1 MTPLAAEI
9 APWATLLAAA
19 PAAVLL
25 AGAALATPRH
35 GARAWAVAGGAAS
48 AALALAAATL
58 LAWLTAGGQFG
69 ALWRLDAP
77 SVWIG
82 LVVAF
87 IGWVVVRHART
98 ALDGEPAAASAVRPL
113 LAALA
118 GGAGVVA
125 SNHLLLLAAAWLLT
139 SLSLHRLLLFFPE
152 RPAAR
157 VAAHKK
163 FMAARVADGC
173 MLAACA
179 LLFACFGTLQID
191 QLSAAAQAVPG
202 LPLAAQVA
210 MGLVV
215 LAAVLKCAQLPFHG
229 WLIQVMEAPTPFSAL
244 LHAGVVNLGG
254 VVLVKLA
261 ALLALVPAA
270 MVALVLVG
278 SFTAVVAALVM
289 STRISIKV
297 ALAWSTCAQMG
308 FMLVQCGLGL
318 WEMALLHLAGHS
330 LYKAHAFLSAGG
342 TVRASIVRRLSAPA
356 APASLAHWGLAVA
369 ATGALVVAGAV
380 WLVSLL
386 QGFTAA
392 PAQAA
397 ATGIGHP
404 AAWVMGA
411 VLAGA
416 LAPLWLSRRPGAEPA
431 AGWLGTLAAA
441 AAASA
446 LVLWYYLLHEALEGS
461 AGHPAAAPAAAIALA
476 AAAFLALFL
485 MQAALQARPQGAL
498 ARRLYP
504 AFYGGLYLDD
514 WVSRPLLRLFPVP
527 SAAAAAARPARLQ
540 TSSPT

>member
-1 MTPLAAEI
+1 MNLLSADP
-9 APWATLLAAA
+9 APWASLLAAA
-19 PAAVLL
+19 PALALLLGAVL
-25 AGAALATPRH
+25 ASPHQPVRAWRIASGAAA
-35 GARAWAVAGGAAS
+35 AAGVS
-48 AALALAAATL
+48 AAATL
-58 LAWLTAGGQFG
+58 LAWWLAGPHHG
-69 ALWRLDAP
+69 ALWRVDAP
-77 SVWIG
+77 SAWIG
-82 LVVAF
+82 AVVAF

-98 ALDGEPAAASAVRPL
+98 ALDGEPASAAAVRPL

-179 LLFACFGTLQID
+179 LLYAAFGTLQID
-191 QLSAAAQAVPG
+191 HLATAASAPGGLPWAAQAAV
-202 LPLAAQVA
+202 AAVA
-210 MGLVV
+210 GVV

-254 VVLVKLA
+254 VVLVKLSP
-261 ALLALVPAA
+261 LLAQVPLA
-270 MVALVLVG
+270 MVALVVVG

-308 FMLVQCGLGL
+308 FMLLQCGLGL

-342 TVRASIVRRLSAPA
+342 TVQGSIVRRLSPPA
-356 APASLAHWGLAVA
+356 GPASLASWALAVA
-369 ATGALVVAGAV
+369 AAALMV
-380 WLVSLL
+380 WGCAAWLLPML
-386 QGFTAA
+386 QGGAA
-392 PAQAA
+392 VSPLA
-397 ATGIGHP
+397 ATSP
-404 AAWVMGA
+404 AAWVMAA

-416 LAPLWLSRRPGAEPA
+416 LAPLLLSRRAGAQGATPWEGALKTGVA
-431 AGWLGTLAAA
+431 AALAA
-441 AAASA
+441 A
-446 LVLWYYLLHEALEGS
+446 LVLWYFLLHHLLEGS
-461 AGHPAAAPAAAIALA
+461 AGTPASPPGVAVALA
-476 AAAFLALFL
+476 GTAFALLFAT
-485 MQAALQARPQGAL
+485 QAVLQARPQGAL

-504 AFYGGLYLDD
+504 VFYGGLYLDD
-514 WVSRPLLRLFPVP
+514 LVSRPLLRLWPVP
-527 SAAAAAARPARLQ
+527 SPAAATPPIAPQ
-540 TSSPT
+540 TL